1 MSKATFHGVW
11 YFFLVLL
18 EKKKKKFKGYVI
30 ILQSGRGGLEA
41 VPPGFNPG
49 KLFKDLQREIRSA
62 EKQVIALNPPKPE
75 RESKRRKKK
84 VLADDFIDYTNLTSF
99 NNVLEERLPD
109 RKVKV
114 LKVNSPQVSF

>member
-1 MSKATFHGVW
+1 M
-11 YFFLVLL
+11 
-18 EKKKKKFKGYVI
+18 
-30 ILQSGRGGLEA
+30 
-41 VPPGFNPG
+41 NPL
-49 KLFKDLQREIRSA
+49 KLFKDLQREIRCA

-114 LKVNSPQVSF
+114 LKVNSPQVSFSYCMTIKPAVHLLCGLNKSAYSTVMQWG

>member
-1 MSKATFHGVW
+1 MI
-11 YFFLVLL
+11 FL
-18 EKKKKKFKGYVI
+18 
-30 ILQSGRGGLEA
+30 QNGRGGLEA
-41 VPPGFNPG
+41 VPPGVNPV
-49 KLFKDLQREIRSA
+49 KLFKDLQREIRCA

-114 LKVNSPQVSF
+114 LKVNSPQVSFFGFFGFLET

>member
-1 MSKATFHGVW
+1 MNC
-11 YFFLVLL
+11 LL
-18 EKKKKKFKGYVI
+18 LDE
-30 ILQSGRGGLEA
+30 QSGRGGLET
-41 VPPGFNPG
+41 VPPGIHPM

-84 VLADDFIDYTNLTSF
+84 VMADDFIDYTNLTSF
-99 NNVLEERLPD
+99 NTVLEERLPD

-114 LKVNSPQVSF
+114 LKVNSPQVSSVFLLFFYYY